1 MKKWFAFT
9 AIFLSSYIAFLLA
22 NTPLALVINNITYP
36 KNIALHG
43 VSGSIW
49 QGEIARVTINNNDIE
64 KVKTAV
70 SFWSLLSLS
79 PSIDVTFGD
88 AMLAG
93 PEGKFKLIVSSEQ
106 FTLTEVELFISASDI
121 AKQLPLPIPLSAQ
134 GNVELSL
141 SELVIVT
148 ANKLSCLKAQGDV
161 TWSGAGVVALEQN
174 IKLGKF
180 AAEISCDEGNLLAK
194 VSPKNNLGLSFDGVL
209 ALAAQKIS
217 GKGYLKPGAKFP
229 SQLRSALS
237 FLGRPDNQGRYQ
249 LRF

>member
-9 AIFLSSYIAFLLA
+9 AIFLSSYIAFLVA
-22 NTPLALVINNITYP
+22 NTPLALVINNIQLP
-36 KNIALHG
+36 KNIALQG

-49 QGEIARVTINNNDIE
+49 QGEIVRVTVNNNAIE
-64 KVKTAV
+64 RVKTTV
-70 SFWSLLSLS
+70 SFWSLFSLS
-79 PSIDVTFGD
+79 PSIQVAFGD
-88 AMLAG
+88 AMLSG
-93 PEGKFKLIVSSEQ
+93 PEGKLNLTVSSEQ
-106 FTLTEVELFISASDI
+106 LALTEVELFISANDI

-134 GNVELSL
+134 GNVELFL

-148 ANKLSCLKAQGDV
+148 GNQLSCLKAQGDV
-161 TWSGAGVVALEQN
+161 SWSRAGVVALEQN

-180 AAEISCDEGNLLAK
+180 SAEISCNKGNLVTK

-209 ALAAQKIS
+209 SLATQKVS
-217 GKGYLKPGAKFP
+217 GNGYLKPGAKFP

-237 FLGRPDNQGRYQ
+237 FIGRPDNQGRYA

>member
-1 MKKWFAFT
+1 MKKWFAYT
-9 AIFLSSYIAFLLA
+9 AIFLTSYIGFLLA
-22 NTPLALVINNITYP
+22 NTPLALVTNNITLP

-49 QGEIARVTINNNDIE
+49 QGEISRVIVNNNAIE
-64 KVKTAV
+64 KVKTVV

-88 AMLAG
+88 AMLSG
-93 PEGKFKLIVSSEQ
+93 PEGKLNLSVSSEQ
-106 FTLTEVELFISASDI
+106 LALTEVELFISASDI
-121 AKQLPLPIPLSAQ
+121 VKQLQLPIPLSAK

-141 SELVIVT
+141 SELVIAT
-148 ANKLSCLKAQGDV
+148 GDQLSCSTAEGNV
-161 TWSGAGVVALEQN
+161 TWSGASVVALEEN

-180 AAEISCDEGNLLAK
+180 AAEISCNEDNLLAK
-194 VSPKNNLGLSFDGVL
+194 VLPKNHLGLSFDGVL
-209 ALAAQKIS
+209 ALATQKIS

-237 FLGRPDNQGRYQ
+237 FLGRPDNQGRYP
-249 LRF
+249 LKF

>member
-22 NTPLALVINNITYP
+22 NTPLALVINNVTLP
-36 KNIALHG
+36 KNIALQG

-49 QGEIARVTINNNDIE
+49 QGEIVKVTINNNEIE

-70 SFWSLLSLS
+70 GFWSLLSLS
-79 PSIDVTFGD
+79 PSIQVTFGD
-88 AMLAG
+88 AMLSG
-93 PEGKFKLIVSSEQ
+93 PEGKLNLTVSSEQ
-106 FTLTEVELFISASDI
+106 LTLTEVELFISANDI

-134 GNVELSL
+134 GNVELFL
-141 SELVIVT
+141 AELVIVMG
-148 ANKLSCLKAQGDV
+148 NQLSCSKAQGDV
-161 TWSGAGVVALEQN
+161 TWSAAGVVALEQN

-180 AAEISCDEGNLLAK
+180 AAEIACDDGKLLAK
-194 VSPKNNLGLSFDGVL
+194 VSPKNDLGLSFDGVL
-209 ALAAQKIS
+209 ALATQKVS

-229 SQLRSALS
+229 AQLRSALS
-237 FLGRPDNQGRYQ
+237 FLGRPDNQGRYP